1 MQGCTLSQLSARER
15 HQKAKSLF
23 AGAYDFISLKVQKN
37 QLKNSYKQNF
47 SSWIENFS
55 MENKMD
61 KNRQARKNTW

>member
-1 MQGCTLSQLSARER
+1 MPTVTVVSARER

-23 AGAYDFISLKVQKN
+23 TGGYDFISLKVQKN

-47 SSWIENFS
+47 SSWIEIFS

-61 KNRQARKNTW
+61 KN